1 MSLVTLCSSR
11 RNDDAGRPEQSI
23 FETITA
29 SSLANDRALRQF
41 IARLMS
47 NRFVQVRIEFL
58 SNCFNRLQSIFG
70 EEVFQLLEHE
80 THPGKNR
87 RLLAFATCRLQ
98 AELEMID
105 NRDQALEEIL
115 VGVFDR
121 IFFFS
126 RATLFVFFKV
136 GLTAH
141 GQIAEPVEIGL

>member
-1 MSLVTLCSSR
+1 VTSD
-11 RNDDAGRPEQSI
+11 NDDAGRPEQSV

-29 SSLANDRALRQF
+29 ASLANDRALRRF

-70 EEVFQLLEHE
+70 DEVFQLLEHE

-87 RLLAFATCRLQ
+87 RLLAFATRRLQ

-105 NRDQALEEIL
+105 NRDQSLEEIL

-121 IFFFS
+121 VFFFS
-126 RATLFVFFKV
+126 GATLFVIFKV

-141 GQIAEPVEIGL
+141 GKVAEPVQIGL